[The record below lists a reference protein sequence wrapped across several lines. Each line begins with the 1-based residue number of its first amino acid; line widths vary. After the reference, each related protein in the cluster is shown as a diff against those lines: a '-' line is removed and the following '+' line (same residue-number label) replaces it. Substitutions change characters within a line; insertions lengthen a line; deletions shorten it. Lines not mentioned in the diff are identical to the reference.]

1 MVKSTRN
8 ISFDVIKGV
17 AIYLV
22 VLGHSIQYMMGDG
35 WQESVVG
42 KCIYMFHMPLF
53 IFISGYFF
61 PPSADRSCVR
71 DFVKKKF
78 VRILLPSITYGLMM
92 IIVSTVLSSIKRH
105 ALYVNFPDNME
116 YFGLWFLS
124 VLFVISCLCRLFIS
138 CKYYMY
144 IYLFAAL
151 LFVTLPDSV
160 FMAHQLRYLFP
171 YFVLGIVM
179 KRLSI
184 ERFPLW
190 QSLMA
195 FILFVLCAVFYKM
208 DYSMYFLS
216 RDDSHYWQI
225 SAFRFIAGIAGIITM
240 FGFYRMLSKNNF
252 LTAMLIQLGGETLPI
267 YFIHVGIF
275 HCMLARTCKRIIW
288 Q

>member
-1 MVKSTRN
+1 
-8 ISFDVIKGV
+8 
-17 AIYLV
+17 
-22 VLGHSIQYMMGDG
+22 
-35 WQESVVG
+35 
-42 KCIYMFHMPLF
+42 
-53 IFISGYFF
+53 
-61 PPSADRSCVR
+61 
-71 DFVKKKF
+71 
-78 VRILLPSITYGLMM
+78 MM

-275 HCMLARTCKRIIW
+275 SLYARTHLQTDNMAIIVVTLVLITYVSILIYRLLRKNKYLALVMFGESSQNNKRIINN
-288 Q
+288 

>member
-1 MVKSTRN
+1 MAKSTRN
-8 ISFDVIKGV
+8 ILFDVIKGV

-22 VLGHSIQYMMGDG
+22 VLGHSIQYLMGDG

-61 PPSADRSCVR
+61 SPSADKSCVWN
-71 DFVKKKF
+71 FVKKKF

-92 IIVSTVLSSIKRH
+92 IVVNTVLSSIKRH
-105 ALYVNFPDNME
+105 TLYVAFPDNME

-124 VLFVISCLCRLFIS
+124 VLFVISCLCRLFYN

-144 IYLFAAL
+144 IYLFVAF

-184 ERFPLW
+184 ERFPLVAIM
-190 QSLMA
+190 MA
-195 FILFVLCAVFYKM
+195 FILFVLCAVFYKI

-240 FGFYRMLSKNNF
+240 FGFYRVLSKSNF
-252 LTAMLIQLGGETLPI
+252 LTAMLINGGEGDFG
-267 YFIHVGIF
+267 YIF
-275 HCMLARTCKRIIW
+275 CPRRHFFTICPHALGNG
-288 Q
+288 